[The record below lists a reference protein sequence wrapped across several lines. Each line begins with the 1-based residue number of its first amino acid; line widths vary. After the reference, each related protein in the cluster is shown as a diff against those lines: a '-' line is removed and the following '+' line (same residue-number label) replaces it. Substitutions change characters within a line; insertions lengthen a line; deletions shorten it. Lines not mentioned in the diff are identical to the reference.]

1 MTRKLLITIVI
12 ALFTLIGCTINQ
24 QTNDN
29 KNSPEMINVKN
40 TTNETK
46 EIKNGQEAAKHLVDL
61 ASSIPNVND
70 ATAVVLGEF
79 AVVGIDVNSQLDRS
93 KVSTI
98 KYSVAESLKKD
109 PYGANA
115 IVIADPDTNVRLKQM
130 AADIRNG
137 HPIKG
142 IMDELSAI
150 VNRVMPE
157 VPNDLIETNRKID
170 PTKKPNR
177 ELNDKDKQ
185 ELEKEQIEESEEQQG

>member
-70 ATAVVLGEF
+70 ATAIVLGDF

-130 AADIRNG
+130 ATDIRNG

>member
-12 ALFTLIGCTINQ
+12 ALFTLIGCTMNQ
-24 QTNDN
+24 QTNDH

-70 ATAVVLGEF
+70 ATAIVLGDF

-130 AADIRNG
+130 ATDIRNG

>member
-1 MTRKLLITIVI
+1 MTNKLLITIVI

-29 KNSPEMINVKN
+29 QNSPEMINVKN

-142 IMDELSAI
+142 IMDELAAI

-185 ELEKEQIEESEEQQG
+185 ELEKEQIEESEEQQN